1 VKTII
6 SELIRNLFLANLY
19 AAIFFSDKTSAVI
32 IFIVLGPVLIFI
44 LFLPALIE
52 LKKPKDGGPRPIM
65 DKILNTRIVIP
76 KIISMN
82 LVDIDK
88 EESSGLLLSH
98 RVAEIIKIFPNIEH

>member
-6 SELIRNLFLANLY
+6 LELSCNLFLANLY

-32 IFIVLGPVLIFI
+32 IFIVLGSVFIFL
-44 LFLPALIE
+44 LFFPALIE

-65 DKILNTRIVIP
+65 DKILNTRIVMP
-76 KIISMN
+76 KIISLN

-88 EESSGLLLSH
+88 EESFDLPLSH
-98 RVAEIIKIFPNIEH
+98 RVEEIIKIFPNFEP